1 VLSCADARTKCL
13 RRNQDEGIGI
23 FLKKN
28 LNYEFY
34 ILLCVYI
41 RVLRRVI
48 IVVVRK
54 KERIE
59 RRKSKKNARLPGH
72 M

>member
-1 VLSCADARTKCL
+1 
-13 RRNQDEGIGI
+13 
-23 FLKKN
+23 